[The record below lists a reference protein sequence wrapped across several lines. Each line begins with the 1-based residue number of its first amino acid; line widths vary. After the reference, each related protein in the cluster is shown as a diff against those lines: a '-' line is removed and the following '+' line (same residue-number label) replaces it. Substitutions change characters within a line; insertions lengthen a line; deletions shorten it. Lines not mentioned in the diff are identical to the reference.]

1 MTPDPQTPDPQT
13 PDPQDGTEAS
23 QEADGLLAL
32 EVELIR
38 RAPESQIEPSLD
50 RVRAVLDLMGSPE
63 RSFPSIHVAGTN
75 GKSSTTAMID
85 ALLTAHGLRT
95 GRFTSP
101 HLETVRERIRLDG
114 ELIDSGSLLA
124 AWEDLA
130 PFIAMVEADGGRALT
145 FFEVLTLLAFAAF
158 ADAPVSVGVV
168 EVGLGG
174 AWDSTNV
181 VEPPVGVVMPVGMDH
196 MDWLGDDLAT
206 IAGQKAGII
215 KPGMVVVIA
224 EQDPIVSD
232 VLLER
237 AAEVGATVF
246 REGVDFGVIERQVA
260 VGGQV
265 LTIKGVGGTY
275 ADVFLPLHGEH
286 QARNAACALVAVE
299 VFLGGGATALEGD
312 PVGEGFASVS
322 VPGRLEVIRR
332 SPTVLLDVA
341 HNPHGMEA
349 LAEAVTDSFAFNRL
363 VGVVGILS
371 DKDAE
376 GILSVLEPLLAEVVI
391 TRSNSPRAVDP
402 DDLGALAIDI
412 FGEDRVII
420 EHSLPNAIEQAVTAA
435 EDPGDLGGVGVLVT
449 GSVTVVGEARSLLRS
464 HR

>member
-1 MTPDPQTPDPQT
+1 
-13 PDPQDGTEAS
+13 
-23 QEADGLLAL
+23 
-32 EVELIR
+32 
-38 RAPESQIEPSLD
+38 
-50 RVRAVLDLMGSPE
+50 
-63 RSFPSIHVAGTN
+63 
-75 GKSSTTAMID
+75 MID
-85 ALLTAHGLRT
+85 SLLSAYGLRT

-114 ELIDSGSLLA
+114 ELIDSGRLLA

-130 PFIAMVEADGGRALT
+130 PFIAMVEADGERALT

-158 ADAPVSVGVV
+158 ADAPVSVGIV

-181 VEPPVGVVMPVGMDH
+181 IDPSVGVVMPVGMDH
-196 MDWLGDDLAT
+196 MDWLGPDLAT

-215 KPGMVVVIA
+215 KAGMVVVMA
-224 EQDPIVSD
+224 EQEPIASD

-237 AAEVGATVF
+237 AAEVGATVL
-246 REGVDFGVIERQVA
+246 REGVDFGVIDRQVA

-265 LTIKGVGGTY
+265 LTLKGVGATY
-275 ADVFLPLHGEH
+275 EDVFLPLHGEH

-299 VFLGGGATALEGD
+299 SFLGGGTGALEGD
-312 PVGEGFASVS
+312 AVGEGFASVT

-332 SPTVLLDVA
+332 TPTVVLDVA

-349 LAEAVTDSFAFNRL
+349 LAAAVADSFAFTRL
-363 VGVVGILS
+363 VGVIGVLG

-391 TRSNSPRAVDP
+391 TRSNSPRAIDP

-420 EHSLPNAIEQAVTAA
+420 EHSLPDAIERAVTAA
-435 EDPGDLGGVGVLVT
+435 EDSGDLGGVGVLVT

-464 HR
+464 RR